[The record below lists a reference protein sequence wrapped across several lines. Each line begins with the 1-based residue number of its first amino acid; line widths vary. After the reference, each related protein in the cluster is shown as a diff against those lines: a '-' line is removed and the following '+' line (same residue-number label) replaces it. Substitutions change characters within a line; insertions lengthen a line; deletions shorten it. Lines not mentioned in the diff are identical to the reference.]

1 MKKAADLPLSHP
13 EPAVDLPWPPIDIRL
28 LDSTVWTSDL
38 RARVLWI
45 TVLLLA
51 SQRGARGTIDMP
63 VFALAKRANLSVEDT
78 EAALAILTAPD
89 PQSRYQEDGGRR
101 LIPSSPE
108 RAWGWRVSAW
118 RERQADRERARAILR
133 VERHRAKKR
142 AAATVTVP

>member
-1 MKKAADLPLSHP
+1 MSKASSPPPVHP

-28 LDSTVWTSDL
+28 LDSTVWASDL
-38 RARVLWI
+38 RVRVLWV

-51 SQRGARGTIDMP
+51 AQRGARGTIDMP

-101 LIPSSPE
+101 LLPSTAE

-118 RERQADRERARAILR
+118 RDRQADRERARAVLR

-142 AAATVTVP
+142 AEATVATP